1 MSREIISTD
10 KAPQAIGTYSQA
22 VKVDNT
28 VYISGQIPLVP
39 ETMEV
44 LQGDFVDHV
53 RLVFNNLS
61 AIAKA
66 AGGTL
71 DDFVKV
77 NIFLTDL
84 NNFVTVNEVMEEFFT
99 QPYPARAAVQISAL
113 PKDVQVEA
121 DAVMVL
127 S

>member
-22 VKVDNT
+22 VKVGNT

-53 RLVFNNLS
+53 RLVFKNLS
-61 AIAKA
+61 EIAKA

-77 NIFLTDL
+77 NVFLTDL

-113 PKDVQVEA
+113 PKGVEVEA

-127 S
+127 G